1 MSSRSAQPS
10 LFEPDTLMQAA
21 ELQVL
26 KDEYRRALQEPPW
39 DGYCG
44 LVKVSEDDS
53 VLQPS
58 SSPLEVQKDGR
69 RSPGA
74 SEAASQQDAVSEPV
88 GSPLGPA
95 PPGLQFA
102 EQTFNQPAAVTAGYS
117 EKRDAAEQLLLKLES
132 LQTAEGLSAGGTQG
146 QKARIAE
153 EAFAEA
159 LQCLEQGNV
168 AAAVNLLKVA
178 QAACPTNK
186 PHAQARIILL
196 LGRCQQMTGPAKPE
210 TAPQATASTKAGPV
224 TQSVPSS
231 IHMEHA
237 QTEGHAKKPSSEDL
251 VGTDEDNKQKADKL
265 FQAGLE
271 ALNRGGLGA
280 AMQHLQDAR
289 TSCPRSKPGALVK
302 IQRFINLIEAQEKRT
317 LAS

>member
-1 MSSRSAQPS
+1 MNTDELCKNLLGTVSNRMCQPCPPKVQTGS
-10 LFEPDTLMQAA
+10 LAP
-21 ELQVL
+21 VL
-26 KDEYRRALQEPPW
+26 VRQRNTANA
-39 DGYCG
+39 GYCG

-186 PHAQARIILL
+186 PQAQARIILL

-271 ALNRGGLGA
+271 ALNR
-280 AMQHLQDAR
+280 
-289 TSCPRSKPGALVK
+289 
-302 IQRFINLIEAQEKRT
+302 
-317 LAS
+317 

>member
-1 MSSRSAQPS
+1 
-10 LFEPDTLMQAA
+10 MQAA

-53 VLQPS
+53 VLQPT
-58 SSPLEVQKDGR
+58 SSPLDVPNDGR

-74 SEAASQQDAVSEPV
+74 SEAASQQDAMSEPV

-95 PPGLQFA
+95 PPGMQFA
-102 EQTFNQPAAVTAGYS
+102 EQTFSQPAAVTAGYS
-117 EKRDAAEQLLLKLES
+117 ENRDSAEQLLLKLES

-159 LQCLEQGNV
+159 LQCLEQ
-168 AAAVNLLKVA
+168 
-178 QAACPTNK
+178 
-186 PHAQARIILL
+186 
-196 LGRCQQMTGPAKPE
+196 
-210 TAPQATASTKAGPV
+210 
-224 TQSVPSS
+224 
-231 IHMEHA
+231 
-237 QTEGHAKKPSSEDL
+237 D
-251 VGTDEDNKQKADKL
+251 DDNKQKADKL
-265 FQAGLE
+265 FQGGLE
-271 ALNRGGLGA
+271 ALNRGDLGA